1 MGIFYSYISLP
12 EGIRFFGFSKRI
24 FQPLC
29 TLSCPRWCTWV
40 FPQDLFC
47 NMLRGCFRFISACSK
62 NQMLTGLAVF
72 ISFSK
77 CHSCFCIM
85 QRSLHICCLFCFF
98 TCFDLLLRS
107 KQPVRFVWFKCQVLI
122 FTFCVRI
129 IIHWFSNDHL
139 NFSLLLLNWILPLLQ
154 SYFYFC

>member
-1 MGIFYSYISLP
+1 MGIFHSYISLP

-24 FQPLC
+24 FQPSVLC
-29 TLSCPRWCTWV
+29 HVRADAPGSSRRVLSN
-40 FPQDLFC
+40 
-47 NMLRGCFRFISACSK
+47 NMLGGCFRFISACSK

-77 CHSCFCIM
+77 CHSCFCKM
-85 QRSLHICCLFCFF
+85 QRSLHMCCLFCFF

-139 NFSLLLLNWILPLLQ
+139 NFPLLLLNWILPLLQ
-154 SYFYFC
+154 SYFYFY